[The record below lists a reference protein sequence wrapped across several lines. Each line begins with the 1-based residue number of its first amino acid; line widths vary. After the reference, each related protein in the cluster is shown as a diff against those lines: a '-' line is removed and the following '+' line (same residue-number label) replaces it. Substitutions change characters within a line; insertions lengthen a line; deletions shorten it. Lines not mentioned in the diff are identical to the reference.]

1 MREVESFMDLN
12 SVINN
17 DKINHKIRN
26 IYKTIEKNTDNINEI
41 FNRTFE
47 DIKIIF
53 SNATMNSNTI
63 EILNNDI
70 HSIMEKR
77 NECHDI
83 LSHHADDVLDAY
95 SYLIPFVFRINVVKD
110 TITIS
115 KKY

>member
-1 MREVESFMDLN
+1 MDLN

-26 IYKTIEKNTDNINEI
+26 IYKTIEKNNDKINEI

-53 SNATMNSNTI
+53 SDVSMNSNTI

-83 LSHHADDVLDAY
+83 LSHHADDVLDTY
-95 SYLIPFVFRINVVKD
+95 SYLIPFVFKINVVKN
-110 TITIS
+110 TITIN
-115 KKY
+115 KKF